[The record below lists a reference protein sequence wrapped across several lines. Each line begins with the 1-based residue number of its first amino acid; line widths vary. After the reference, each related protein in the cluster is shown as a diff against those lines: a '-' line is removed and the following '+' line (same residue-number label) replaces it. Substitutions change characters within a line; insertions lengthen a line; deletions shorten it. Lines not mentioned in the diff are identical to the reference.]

1 MPNANVNHSFRGCR
15 VLRLRIARVLLLSF
29 AAATPVACHK
39 DPPHKAK
46 VVVVK
51 SLAELERDAHA
62 ARQALA
68 GLTPLVEA
76 LNGKVVAL
84 RQQFDPLPPGLPG
97 FGETRARFYATA
109 EGIGRMNAKLPWLSS
124 RIDAALNAKDS
135 AELGE
140 ISKDIAHSYDEVKM
154 VERIATEL
162 GRDVEPFKHVVEDA
176 IATGKS
182 SCE

>member
-1 MPNANVNHSFRGCR
+1 VR
-15 VLRLRIARVLLLSF
+15 RLRIASVLLLAF
-29 AAATPVACHK
+29 AVSALVACHK
-39 DPPHKAK
+39 DQPRKAK
-46 VVVVK
+46 AVVVK
-51 SLAELERDAHA
+51 NAAELERDAHA

-68 GLTPLVEA
+68 GLKPLVEA
-76 LNGKVVAL
+76 LNGKLAAL

-109 EGIGRMNAKLPWLSS
+109 EGIGRMNAKLPWLSG
-124 RIDAALNAKDS
+124 RIDAALKAGDR

-140 ISKDIAHSYDEVKM
+140 ITKDIAHSYDEVQN

-162 GRDVEPFKHVVEDA
+162 GRDVEPFKRVVEDA
-176 IATGKS
+176 WVAGKS

>member
-1 MPNANVNHSFRGCR
+1 MGP
-15 VLRLRIARVLLLSF
+15 VLLLLTVG
-29 AAATPVACHK
+29 ALGACRK
-39 DPPHKAK
+39 EPPHKAK

-51 SLAELERDAHA
+51 SAAELERDANA

-68 GLTPLVEA
+68 GLTPLVQT
-76 LNGKVVAL
+76 LNDKVATL

-109 EGIGRMNAKLPWLSS
+109 EGIGRMNAKLPWLSD
-124 RIDAALNAKDS
+124 RIDAARKAGDS

-140 ISKDIAHSYDEVKM
+140 ISKDIAHSYDEVRT

-176 IATGKS
+176 VATGKS

>member
-1 MPNANVNHSFRGCR
+1 MVKHRFERGR
-15 VLRLRIARVLLLSF
+15 VRRLRLVPVLLLAF
-29 AAATPVACHK
+29 AAGALVACHK
-39 DPPHKAK
+39 DQPQKAK
-46 VVVVK
+46 LVVVK
-51 SLAELERDAHA
+51 SAAELERDAHA

-68 GLTPLVEA
+68 GLKPLVEA
-76 LNGKVVAL
+76 LNGKLVAL

-109 EGIGRMNAKLPWLSS
+109 EGIGRMNAKLPWLSG
-124 RIDAALNAKDS
+124 RIDAALKARDS

-140 ISKDIAHSYDEVKM
+140 ISKDIAHSYDEVQN

-162 GRDVEPFKHVVEDA
+162 GRDVEPFKRVVEDA
-176 IATGKS
+176 WVTGKT